1 MQLLYVKLMKKIWDP
16 SPLLKTKFLLFS
28 YVPKMA
34 AVVRPALLLNKASRG
49 QCNDASACVTPCIT
63 SLALLILNRSD
74 CRPMS
79 PLWAHYGN
87 LVKKDYRA
95 LDHCSPVEFCVPIAK
110 WAAPTA
116 AWCARMWGAER
127 LSWAHLLCHAVE
139 DTSRRQKPN
148 GLLNSLGCKA
158 VVLGLGGHDTP
169 GPALAGLPWDSG
181 SSTHE

>member
-1 MQLLYVKLMKKIWDP
+1 MDCQVSESLHPGALRHLRLIHPGSCVM
-16 SPLLKTKFLLFS
+16 KFLLFS

-95 LDHCSPVEFCVPIAK
+95 LDHYSPVEFCVPIAK
-110 WAAPTA
+110 WVQLQRPPGALECGALRGSAGRISCVMPSRTPAAGRNRTA
-116 AWCARMWGAER
+116 C
-127 LSWAHLLCHAVE
+127 S
-139 DTSRRQKPN
+139 
-148 GLLNSLGCKA
+148 
-158 VVLGLGGHDTP
+158 TP
-169 GPALAGLPWDSG
+169 
-181 SSTHE
+181 